1 MYLNI
6 NKRNGYIEDHNGNR
20 YLLLSHNDESKDAL
34 KKYKKLRKKI
44 KNLIRS
50 INNNSDDYDEQ
61 YMEIKFNSYDDL
73 SLKTLE
79 LRYIKIIVTSVFL
92 DAYKYYS

>member
-73 SLKTLE
+73 SLKNTRIALHKNNS
-79 LRYIKIIVTSVFL
+79 YVCFP
-92 DAYKYYS
+92 